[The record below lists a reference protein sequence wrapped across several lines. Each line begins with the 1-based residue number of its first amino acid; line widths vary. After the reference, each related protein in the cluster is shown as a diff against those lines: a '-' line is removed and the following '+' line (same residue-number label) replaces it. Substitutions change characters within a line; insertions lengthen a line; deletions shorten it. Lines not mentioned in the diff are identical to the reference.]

1 MNRDDFL
8 LLNSGVIYFDN
19 AATTLKPKCVV
30 DSLNDYYVKYS
41 SNIHR
46 GMCDMA
52 KTVDLLYE
60 RVRFVVKEFVHCSSA
75 KEVIFT
81 SGTTA
86 SINLLVFGFMR
97 YYLKPGD
104 EVLLSKAEHASNIL
118 PWLVLAKEIGFII
131 KYIPLNKEY
140 ELDYDSFFN
149 SVSPNTKVVSLAAV
163 TNVVGDKRDIS
174 RIGKYCRSHN
184 ILFHVDGA
192 QSVPHEVINFN
203 LDCID
208 FLSFSG
214 HKMCGPTGVGCFIIR
229 EDLISMLQ
237 PVFYGGG
244 MNTDFSSDSNLVLA
258 DPPNCYEAGTPPI
271 AEVLGLGAAIDYL
284 NDIGLDVISKYEEML
299 KKYLLEKL
307 SRLSFVKIFN
317 HSTDSGIV
325 SFKVNGISSNDV
337 SKCLNDFHICVRAGN
352 HCSKLLKEDSLSSTV
367 RVSLYFYNTILE
379 IDYFISILEILPNI
393 FKVVES

>member
-19 AATTLKPKCVV
+19 AATTLKPKYVV

-46 GMCDMA
+46 GMYDIA

-60 RVRFVVKEFVHCSSA
+60 RVRFVVKEFVHCLSA

-86 SINLLVFGFMR
+86 SINLLVFGFMK

-131 KYIPLNKEY
+131 KYVPLNKEY
-140 ELDYDSFFN
+140 ELDYDSFLN
-149 SVSPNTKVVSLAAV
+149 SVSSNTKVVSLAAV

-192 QSVPHEVINFN
+192 QSVPHEIINFN

-244 MNTDFSSDSNLVLA
+244 MNADFSSDSNLVLA

-325 SFKVNGISSNDV
+325 SFKVDGVSSNDV

-379 IDYFISILEILPNI
+379 IDYFISVLEILPSI

>member
-19 AATTLKPKCVV
+19 AATTLKPKYVV

-46 GMCDMA
+46 GMYDIA

-86 SINLLVFGFMR
+86 SINLLVFGFMK

-140 ELDYDSFFN
+140 ELDYDSFLN
-149 SVSPNTKVVSLAAV
+149 SVSSNTKVVSLAAV

-192 QSVPHEVINFN
+192 QSVPHEIINFN

-244 MNTDFSSDSNLVLA
+244 MNADFSSDSNLVLA

-284 NDIGLDVISKYEEML
+284 NDIGLDVISKYEEIL

-325 SFKVNGISSNDV
+325 SFKVDGVSSNDV

-379 IDYFISILEILPNI
+379 IDYFISVLEILPSI

>member
-46 GMCDMA
+46 GMYDMA
-52 KTVDLLYE
+52 KTIDLLYE

-86 SINLLVFGFMR
+86 SINLLVFGFMK

-140 ELDYDSFFN
+140 ELDYDSFLN
-149 SVSPNTKVVSLAAV
+149 SVSSNTKVVSLAAV

-244 MNTDFSSDSNLVLA
+244 MNADFSSDSNLVLA

-284 NDIGLDVISKYEEML
+284 NDIGLDVISKYEEIL

-325 SFKVNGISSNDV
+325 SFKVDGISSNDV

>member
-30 DSLNDYYVKYS
+30 DSLNDYYLKYS

-46 GMCDMA
+46 GMYDIA

-86 SINLLVFGFMR
+86 SINLLVFGFMK

-229 EDLISMLQ
+229 EGLISMLQ

-244 MNTDFSSDSNLVLA
+244 MNADFSSDSNIVLA

>member
-46 GMCDMA
+46 GMYDMA
-52 KTVDLLYE
+52 KTIDLLYE

-86 SINLLVFGFMR
+86 SINLLVFGFMK

-140 ELDYDSFFN
+140 ELDYDSFLN
-149 SVSPNTKVVSLAAV
+149 SVSSNTKVVSLAAV

-244 MNTDFSSDSNLVLA
+244 MNADFSSDSNIVLA

-307 SRLSFVKIFN
+307 SSLSFVKIFN

-325 SFKVNGISSNDV
+325 SFKVDGVSSNDV

>member
-46 GMCDMA
+46 GMYDMA
-52 KTVDLLYE
+52 KTIDLLYE

-86 SINLLVFGFMR
+86 SINLLVFGFMK

-131 KYIPLNKEY
+131 KYLPLNKEY
-140 ELDYDSFFN
+140 KLDYESFLN
-149 SVSPNTKVVSLAAV
+149 SVSSNTKVVSLAAV

-244 MNTDFSSDSNLVLA
+244 MNADFSSDSNLVLA

-317 HSTDSGIV
+317 HSIDSGIV
-325 SFKVNGISSNDV
+325 SFKVDGISSNDV

>member
-46 GMCDMA
+46 GMYDMA
-52 KTVDLLYE
+52 KTIDLLYE

-86 SINLLVFGFMR
+86 SINLLVFGFMK
-97 YYLKPGD
+97 YYLKLGD

-131 KYIPLNKEY
+131 KYVPLNKEY
-140 ELDYDSFFN
+140 KLDYESFLN
-149 SVSPNTKVVSLAAV
+149 NVSSNTKVVSLAAV

-244 MNTDFSSDSNLVLA
+244 MNADFSSDSNLVLA

-307 SRLSFVKIFN
+307 SRLSFIKIFN

-325 SFKVNGISSNDV
+325 SFKVDGISSNDV

-379 IDYFISILEILPNI
+379 IDYFISILKILPNI

>member
-19 AATTLKPKCVV
+19 AATTLKPKYVV

-46 GMCDMA
+46 GMYDMA

-86 SINLLVFGFMR
+86 SINLLVFGFMK

-140 ELDYDSFFN
+140 ELDYDSFLN
-149 SVSPNTKVVSLAAV
+149 SVSSNTKVVSLAAV

-192 QSVPHEVINFN
+192 QSVPHEIINFN

-244 MNTDFSSDSNLVLA
+244 MNADFSSDSNIVLA

-317 HSTDSGIV
+317 YSTDSGIV
-325 SFKVNGISSNDV
+325 SFKVDGISSNDV

>member
-8 LLNSGVIYFDN
+8 LLNTGVIYFDN

-46 GMCDMA
+46 GMYDMA
-52 KTVDLLYE
+52 KTIDLLYE

-86 SINLLVFGFMR
+86 SINLLVFGFMK

-244 MNTDFSSDSNLVLA
+244 MNADFSSDSNIVLA

>member
-30 DSLNDYYVKYS
+30 DSLKDYYVKYS

-46 GMCDMA
+46 GMYDMA

-86 SINLLVFGFMR
+86 SINLLVFGFMK

-118 PWLVLAKEIGFII
+118 PWLVLAKEIGFIV

-140 ELDYDSFFN
+140 ELDYESFFN

-192 QSVPHEVINFN
+192 QSVPHEIINFN

-244 MNTDFSSDSNLVLA
+244 MNVDFSSDSNLVLA

-307 SRLSFVKIFN
+307 SGLSFVKIFN

-325 SFKVNGISSNDV
+325 SFKVDGISSNDV

-379 IDYFISILEILPNI
+379 IDYFISVLEILPSI

>member
-46 GMCDMA
+46 GMYDMA
-52 KTVDLLYE
+52 KTIDLLYE

-86 SINLLVFGFMR
+86 SINLLVFGFMK

-131 KYIPLNKEY
+131 KYVPLNKEY
-140 ELDYDSFFN
+140 KLDYESFLN
-149 SVSPNTKVVSLAAV
+149 SVSSNTKVVSLAAV

-244 MNTDFSSDSNLVLA
+244 MNADFSSDSNLVLA
-258 DPPNCYEAGTPPI
+258 DPPNCYEAGTSPI

-325 SFKVNGISSNDV
+325 SFKVDGISSNDV
-337 SKCLNDFHICVRAGN
+337 SKCLNDFHICVRAGS

>member
-19 AATTLKPKCVV
+19 AATTLKPKYVV

-46 GMCDMA
+46 GMYDMA
-52 KTVDLLYE
+52 KTIDLLYE

-86 SINLLVFGFMR
+86 SINLLVFGFMK

-140 ELDYDSFFN
+140 ELDYDSFLN
-149 SVSPNTKVVSLAAV
+149 SVSSNTKVVSLAAV

-244 MNTDFSSDSNLVLA
+244 MNADFSSDSNIVLA

-307 SRLSFVKIFN
+307 SSLSFVKIFN

-325 SFKVNGISSNDV
+325 SFKVDGVSSNDV

>member
-8 LLNSGVIYFDN
+8 LLNTGVIYFDN

-30 DSLNDYYVKYS
+30 DSLNDYYLKYS

-46 GMCDMA
+46 GMYDIA

-86 SINLLVFGFMR
+86 SINLLVFGFMK

-149 SVSPNTKVVSLAAV
+149 NVSPNTKVVSLAAV

-244 MNTDFSSDSNLVLA
+244 MNADFSSDSNIVLA

>member
-8 LLNSGVIYFDN
+8 LLNTGVIYFDN

-46 GMCDMA
+46 GMYDMA
-52 KTVDLLYE
+52 KTIDLLYE

-86 SINLLVFGFMR
+86 SINLLVFGFMK
-97 YYLKPGD
+97 YYLNPGD

-244 MNTDFSSDSNLVLA
+244 MNADFSSDSNIVLA

>member
-46 GMCDMA
+46 GMYDMA
-52 KTVDLLYE
+52 KTIDLLYE

-86 SINLLVFGFMR
+86 SINLLVFGFMK

-131 KYIPLNKEY
+131 KYVPLNKEY

-149 SVSPNTKVVSLAAV
+149 SVSSNTKVVSLAAV

-325 SFKVNGISSNDV
+325 SFKVDGISSNDV

-379 IDYFISILEILPNI
+379 IDYFISVLEILPSI

>member
-8 LLNSGVIYFDN
+8 LLNTGVIYFDN

-46 GMCDMA
+46 GMYNMA
-52 KTVDLLYE
+52 KTIDLLYE

-86 SINLLVFGFMR
+86 SINLLVFGFMK

-131 KYIPLNKEY
+131 KYVPLNKEY
-140 ELDYDSFFN
+140 ELDYDSFLN
-149 SVSPNTKVVSLAAV
+149 SVSSNTKVVSLAAV

-192 QSVPHEVINFN
+192 QSVPHEIINYN

-244 MNTDFSSDSNLVLA
+244 MNADFSSDSNIVLA

-317 HSTDSGIV
+317 HSADSGIV
-325 SFKVNGISSNDV
+325 SFKVDGISSNDV

-379 IDYFISILEILPNI
+379 IDYFISVLEILPSI

>member
-46 GMCDMA
+46 GMYDMA
-52 KTVDLLYE
+52 KTIDLLYE

-86 SINLLVFGFMR
+86 SINLLVFGFMK

-131 KYIPLNKEY
+131 KYLPLNKEY
-140 ELDYDSFFN
+140 KLDYESFLN
-149 SVSPNTKVVSLAAV
+149 SVSSNTKVVSLAAV

-244 MNTDFSSDSNLVLA
+244 MNADFSSDSNLVLA

-307 SRLSFVKIFN
+307 SSLSFVKIFN

-325 SFKVNGISSNDV
+325 SFKVDGVSSNDV

>member
-8 LLNSGVIYFDN
+8 LLNTGVIYFDN

-30 DSLNDYYVKYS
+30 DSLNDYYLKYS

-46 GMCDMA
+46 GMYNIA

-75 KEVIFT
+75 KEVVFT

-86 SINLLVFGFMR
+86 SINLLVFGFMK

-140 ELDYDSFFN
+140 ELDYERFLN
-149 SVSPNTKVVSLAAV
+149 SVSSNTKVVSLAAV

-244 MNTDFSSDSNLVLA
+244 MNADFSSDSNLVLA

-325 SFKVNGISSNDV
+325 SFKVDGISSNDV

-352 HCSKLLKEDSLSSTV
+352 HCSKLLKEDFLSSTV

>member
-46 GMCDMA
+46 GMYDIA

-86 SINLLVFGFMR
+86 SINLLVFGFMK

-140 ELDYDSFFN
+140 ELDYDSFLN
-149 SVSPNTKVVSLAAV
+149 SVSSNTKVVSLAAV

-244 MNTDFSSDSNLVLA
+244 MNADFSSDSNIVLA

-271 AEVLGLGAAIDYL
+271 AEVLGLGVAIDYL

-307 SRLSFVKIFN
+307 SSLSFVKIFN

-325 SFKVNGISSNDV
+325 SFKVDGISSNDV

>member
-46 GMCDMA
+46 GMYDMA
-52 KTVDLLYE
+52 KTIDLLYE

-75 KEVIFT
+75 KEVVFT

-86 SINLLVFGFMR
+86 SINLLVFGFMK
-97 YYLKPGD
+97 YYLKSGD

-131 KYIPLNKEY
+131 KYVPLNKEY
-140 ELDYDSFFN
+140 KLDYESFLN
-149 SVSPNTKVVSLAAV
+149 SVSSNTKVVSLAAV
-163 TNVVGDKRDIS
+163 TNVVGDKRDIY

-244 MNTDFSSDSNLVLA
+244 MNADFSSDSNLVLA

-325 SFKVNGISSNDV
+325 SFKVDGVSSNDV

-379 IDYFISILEILPNI
+379 IDYFISVLEILPSI

>member
-8 LLNSGVIYFDN
+8 LLNTGVIYFDN

-46 GMCDMA
+46 GMYNMA
-52 KTVDLLYE
+52 KTIDLLYE

-86 SINLLVFGFMR
+86 SINLLVFGFMK

-140 ELDYDSFFN
+140 ELDYDSFLN
-149 SVSPNTKVVSLAAV
+149 SVSSNTKVVSLAAV

-192 QSVPHEVINFN
+192 QSVPHEIINYN

-244 MNTDFSSDSNLVLA
+244 MNADFSSDSNIVLA

-325 SFKVNGISSNDV
+325 SFKVDGVSSNDV
-337 SKCLNDFHICVRAGN
+337 SKCLNDFYICVRAGN

-379 IDYFISILEILPNI
+379 IDYFISVLEILPSI

>member
-8 LLNSGVIYFDN
+8 LLNTGVIYFDN

-30 DSLNDYYVKYS
+30 DSLNDYYLKYS

-46 GMCDMA
+46 GMYDIA

-86 SINLLVFGFMR
+86 SINLLVFGFMK

-149 SVSPNTKVVSLAAV
+149 NVSPNTKVVSLAAV

-192 QSVPHEVINFN
+192 QSVPHEIINFN

>member
-46 GMCDMA
+46 GMYDMA
-52 KTVDLLYE
+52 KTIDLLYE

-86 SINLLVFGFMR
+86 SINLLVFGFMK
-97 YYLKPGD
+97 YYLKLGD

-192 QSVPHEVINFN
+192 QCVPHEVINFN

-229 EDLISMLQ
+229 EDLINMLQ

-244 MNTDFSSDSNLVLA
+244 MNADFSSDSNLVLA

-271 AEVLGLGAAIDYL
+271 AEVLGLSAAIDYL

-325 SFKVNGISSNDV
+325 SFKVDGVSSNDV
-337 SKCLNDFHICVRAGN
+337 SKCLNDFHVCVRAGN

>member
-46 GMCDMA
+46 GMYDMA

-86 SINLLVFGFMR
+86 SINLLVFGFMK

-104 EVLLSKAEHASNIL
+104 DVLLSKAEHASNIL

-140 ELDYDSFFN
+140 ELDYDSFLN
-149 SVSPNTKVVSLAAV
+149 SVSSNTKVVSLAAV

-192 QSVPHEVINFN
+192 QSVPHEIINFN

-244 MNTDFSSDSNLVLA
+244 MNADFSSDSNIVLA

-284 NDIGLDVISKYEEML
+284 NDIGLDVISRYEVML

-325 SFKVNGISSNDV
+325 SFKVDGISSNDV

-379 IDYFISILEILPNI
+379 IDYFISVLEILPSI

>member
-8 LLNSGVIYFDN
+8 LLNTGVIYFDN

-46 GMCDMA
+46 GMYDMA

-86 SINLLVFGFMR
+86 SINLLVFGFMK

-140 ELDYDSFFN
+140 ELDYDSFLN
-149 SVSPNTKVVSLAAV
+149 SVSSNTKVVSLAAV

-192 QSVPHEVINFN
+192 QSVPHEIINYN

-244 MNTDFSSDSNLVLA
+244 MNADFSSDSNIVLA

-325 SFKVNGISSNDV
+325 SFKVDGVSSNDV

-379 IDYFISILEILPNI
+379 IDYFISVLEILPSI

>member
-8 LLNSGVIYFDN
+8 LLNTGVIYFDN

-46 GMCDMA
+46 GMYDIA

-86 SINLLVFGFMR
+86 SINLLVFGFMK

-131 KYIPLNKEY
+131 KYVPLNKEY
-140 ELDYDSFFN
+140 KLDYESFLN
-149 SVSPNTKVVSLAAV
+149 SVSSNTKVVSLAAV

-244 MNTDFSSDSNLVLA
+244 MNADFSSDSNLVLA

>member
-8 LLNSGVIYFDN
+8 LLNTGVIYFDN

-30 DSLNDYYVKYS
+30 DSLNDYYLKYS

-46 GMCDMA
+46 GMYDIA

-86 SINLLVFGFMR
+86 SINLLVFGFMK

-149 SVSPNTKVVSLAAV
+149 NVSPNTKVVSLAAV

-244 MNTDFSSDSNLVLA
+244 MNADFSSDSNIVLA

-307 SRLSFVKIFN
+307 SSLSFVKIFN

>member
-19 AATTLKPKCVV
+19 AATTLKPKYVV

-46 GMCDMA
+46 GMYDMA

-86 SINLLVFGFMR
+86 SINLLVFGFMK

-140 ELDYDSFFN
+140 ELDYDSFLN
-149 SVSPNTKVVSLAAV
+149 SVSSNTKVVSLAAV

-192 QSVPHEVINFN
+192 QSVPHEIINFN

-244 MNTDFSSDSNLVLA
+244 MNADFSSDSNLVLA

-325 SFKVNGISSNDV
+325 SFKVDGVSSNDV

-379 IDYFISILEILPNI
+379 IDYFISVLEILPSI